1 MQQRKSSSQ
10 GQPHRRTG
18 DSSQIRL
25 PENSEVSIL
34 KRCVTAH
41 TQSHSKDCETYE
53 LLAVKGQNDKLDFIL
68 IEHFSSEENE
78 KQGAN
83 QKKIF
88 ANHLD
93 DKGFVSRIYK
103 RYVKLNEKTNLI
115 VYCHEI

>member
-1 MQQRKSSSQ
+1 MLRLYESRNESWGRVVSY
-10 GQPHRRTG
+10 
-18 DSSQIRL
+18 L
-25 PENSEVSIL
+25 PEHH
-34 KRCVTAH
+34 RCVTAH

-78 KQGAN
+78 KQGTN

-103 RYVKLNEKTNLI
+103 RPVKLSKKTNRI